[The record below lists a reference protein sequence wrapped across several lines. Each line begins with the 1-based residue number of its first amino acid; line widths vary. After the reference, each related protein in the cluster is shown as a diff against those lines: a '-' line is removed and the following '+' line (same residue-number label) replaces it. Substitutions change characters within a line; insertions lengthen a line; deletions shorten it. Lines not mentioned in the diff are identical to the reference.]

1 MANAIKNLI
10 QLNGGVATPFVKI
23 DFDGWGSITVAQ
35 HPRYFISLN
44 HVRNTD
50 KACVAT
56 FVLKYVP
63 ETFEKGQ
70 PTDLDIMLMNM
81 QGRNDSI
88 TYVYGFYDSYGKLHV
103 QQCYYKGRFE
113 KYKAD
118 FDITTATVTY
128 TFDVYAKQVDFLN
141 TIISTEASKNPMQP
155 SRYLDNLF
163 YTHNS
168 FKDLANYY
176 ERSIITRDMVVQIPS
191 FSNTTLTDFL
201 LGTVQRTDGNNG
213 NVVRTGGL
221 VQLAQTESMASKLG
235 ITEQWTNFNNVIDNF
250 MPSWGA
256 SSVRTA
262 LNHYNTELNKTT
274 PYVCYFDDI
283 SVNGKFGTIYFRPK
297 EALADGSTG
306 GYFINLD
313 ENGNFEYGNN
323 IRTSVVQDFSVQW
336 DSGAVSASFKSS
348 EQITNSIDIEGNN
361 IGVTNNSAKLLS
373 LGNNVYNSIA
383 KFKRDATTSM
393 SEIYDKLTY
402 PFKASLKILG
412 ELYPHHLLDVIYI
425 VVYMNGTEHKTL
437 SGLYQILSISDEL
450 GDSYFYT
457 NLELLK
463 ITDDEIVAEPEN
475 YIGNSQNNSKA
486 KSHDVDK
493 NLRAANLPT

>member
-1 MANAIKNLI
+1 MANAGKNLI
-10 QLNGGVATPFVKI
+10 QLNGGIATPFVKI
-23 DFDGWGSITVAQ
+23 DFDGWGSITIAQ
-35 HPRYFISLN
+35 HPRYFVSLN

-56 FVLKYVP
+56 FVLKYIP

-81 QGRNDSI
+81 QGRNDTV
-88 TYVYGFYDSYGKLHV
+88 TYVYGFYDCYGRLHV

-155 SRYLDNLF
+155 SKYLEVLF
-163 YTHNS
+163 WTHDK
-168 FKDLANYY
+168 FKELANYY
-176 ERSIITRDMVVQIPS
+176 NTDINTQRDMIVQIPS
-191 FSNTTLTDFL
+191 FTNVSLTDFL

-221 VQLAQTESMASKLG
+221 VSLAKTKTTAYQMG
-235 ITEQWTNFNNVIDNF
+235 EQWTNLYNE
-250 MPSWGA
+250 A
-256 SSVRTA
+256 SQYANEHSGIIGNA
-262 LNHYNTELNKTT
+262 LQNMYNHLNTTYNKTS

-283 SVNGKFGTIYFRPK
+283 SINGKFGTIYFRPK

-336 DSGAVSASFKSS
+336 DSGAVSASFKAS
-348 EQITNSIDIEGNN
+348 EQITNGIDIEGNN
-361 IGVTNNSAKLLS
+361 VGVTNNSAKLLS
-373 LGNNVYNSIA
+373 LGNNVYTSIA

-412 ELYPHHLLDVIYI
+412 ELYPHHLLDTIYI
-425 VVYMNGTEHKTL
+425 VVYMNGTEHRTL
-437 SGLYQILSISDEL
+437 SGLYQILSVSDEL

-457 NLELLK
+457 NFELLK
-463 ITDDEIVAEPEN
+463 ITDDEIVADTETF
-475 YIGNSQNNSKA
+475 IGNSFDG
-486 KSHDVDK
+486 KSVYVDA